1 MEQKINS
8 KEYFVALPAKIK
20 QEEETAL
27 SDFEEYKEISEKL
40 RKLYE
45 DKYIE
50 VLTQLDE
57 NGKKLYPNDTLRK
70 DAVMNFLEQ
79 TPQYTNLKTR
89 EQYLEVSIKRSEINT
104 RYLARMFEMI
114 KHSGLAKDDK
124 C

>member
-1 MEQKINS
+1 MDQKINS

-79 TPQYTNLKTR
+79 LPQYANLKTR
-89 EQYLEVSIKRSEINT
+89 EQHLEIDIKHSEINS
-104 RYLARMFEMI
+104 RYLVRMFEMI
-114 KHSGLAKDDK
+114 KHTGLARE
-124 C
+124 